1 MHIFGGYSQK
11 NESVFITTE
20 SLEGTSFAA
29 AKITGAAAIAKS
41 FDKRITPQLF
51 MEFLKIFAIV
61 VLSLGALI
69 LLGLYIR
76 GRKPIK
82 SLILNALSGIAAIA
96 IINLTTKFTG
106 LHIPVNW
113 WSVISASGL
122 GVPAVIGIIL
132 LQIIIPV

>member
-1 MHIFGGYSQK
+1 
-11 NESVFITTE
+11 
-20 SLEGTSFAA
+20 
-29 AKITGAAAIAKS
+29 
-41 FDKRITPQLF
+41 
-51 MEFLKIFAIV
+51 MELLKIFAIA

-82 SLILNALSGIAAIA
+82 SLILNALSGIAAIV

-106 LHIPVNW
+106 IHIPVNW

-122 GVPAVIGIIL
+122 GAPAVIGIIL